1 MTFPKVGNLAPSLS
15 LVNQDGQAV
24 SLKDFRGQR
33 VVLYFYP
40 RAMTPGCTVQACG
53 IRDSAKALAKANAV
67 VLGVSPDQPKSL
79 LKFRERDN
87 LNFDLLSDPDHAVAE
102 KYGVW
107 GLKKFMGRESMG
119 ILRTTFIIGCDGK
132 LRHVMNKVATK
143 THHDDVLALLQGE
156 LKEI

>member
-1 MTFPKVGNLAPSLS
+1 MAFPKVGNLAPAFS
-15 LVNQDGQAV
+15 LVNQGGESV
-24 SLKDFRGQR
+24 SLKDYRGQR

-53 IRDSAKALAKANAV
+53 MRDSAKLLAKVNAV
-67 VLGVSPDQPKSL
+67 ALGVSPDQPKSL

-107 GLKKFMGRESMG
+107 GLKNSWGGSPWVYCAP
-119 ILRTTFIIGCDGK
+119 L
-132 LRHVMNKVATK
+132 LSSVAT
-143 THHDDVLALLQGE
+143 ASCAM
-156 LKEI
+156 